1 MLRSWKPLLVAS
13 AVGSVACGGGSA
25 TSVLNGDLPHNPL
38 PKLPSKG
45 RPSSTPPLTAHRFA
59 EVSDVIGPYV
69 GRDGDSALAAWAEAE
84 SNGRTLFALPIDA
97 SGTPGK
103 SVRMGKLGGEL
114 DLVLVR
120 GFGAASAKLP
130 AQPRFALVTTRRSEQ
145 KSIVEVTAVRAD
157 GTPVWGPT
165 LLAERAQRI
174 LWVGF
179 VVAREQPLLL
189 WAEQP
194 SAVKPGEAASLFALP
209 VSVDAKAAP
218 VALGTKACAWQ
229 VAAVGAQAALAT
241 VKAGPNGCGTGPVT
255 LELLGATG
263 KSEKSIELGG
273 RAALDLD
280 LTASPGSF
288 VLGWSD
294 HEQLEARAFTAV
306 VDARGAVVSPAGPA
320 VPALGEQAVL
330 SLVPGTSASAPAFLV
345 WESLAERPEA
355 GRVFEVSALGANG
368 RASGAHSRLLYGR
381 PDGGAPELAPYAG
394 GVGVLTLAAACGL
407 EDDCEGSLPVPTFVA
422 LDAALQ
428 VRASEPLLLDA
439 LGGRAADLGWGLTCF
454 EPGCFA
460 LAAPSRS
467 PAALYT
473 VPLPVR
479 QNAFRAAAEP
489 AAPSTKP
496 RVIGSEV
503 LLRAPAPLAQITATE
518 LSDRNLV
525 GYVTDFDPTTPWQ
538 KLTKPAEDGRLEP
551 LRARIG
557 LRAFSNA
564 ATGAPLADE
573 QVVSLRAH
581 SLGGLNL
588 VTDPAAP
595 KDVLA
600 LWTGLDK
607 GEPQVFLTQLGI
619 DAKRGQ
625 QKMLTRKT
633 GGTNDVSGLAVE
645 AGYLVAWVD
654 ERSGDAEVYAARIG
668 RNLERA
674 SAEQRITTSDG
685 AASEL
690 LLTRVAGKPYAI
702 WADARGAS
710 QPGWADIYGAF
721 LRPNDAARDGAEH
734 RLSSTAP
741 HSFGPQVSTLEGA
754 PILAWIE
761 EASDTSPATVRL
773 APLAPSGD
781 LAGSVS
787 VVPLAA
793 GTPRALGIACAD
805 VSCRV
810 VVTVESE
817 GRGELYGFEWRPS
830 GTAHPVRLS
839 GLGSPSTAAV
849 APLVRGNTVYLA
861 DEREGQGL
869 VRRLTLEW

>member
-1 MLRSWKPLLVAS
+1 MPRSWKPLLVAC
-13 AVGSVACGGGSA
+13 ALGSVACGGGSA
-25 TSVLNGDLPHNPL
+25 SSSLNRDLPHNAL
-38 PKLPSKG
+38 PKLNKP
-45 RPSSTPPLTAHRFA
+45 RASSATPLTAHRFA
-59 EVSDVIGPYV
+59 EVSDVVGPYV
-69 GRDGDSALAAWAEAE
+69 GREGDAALAAWAEAE
-84 SNGRTLFALPIDA
+84 SGGRALFALPIGA

-103 SVRMGKLGGEL
+103 SVRVGKLAGEL

-120 GFGAASAKLP
+120 GFGAASPKVP
-130 AQPRFALVTTRRSEQ
+130 GQPRFALVTTRRNDQ
-145 KSIVEVTAVRAD
+145 KSLVEVTAVRAD

-165 LLAERAQRI
+165 QLAERPQRI

-194 SAVKPGEAASLFALP
+194 SGAKPGEAASLFALP
-209 VSVDAKAAP
+209 VSVDAKASP
-218 VALGTKACAWQ
+218 IALGNKACAWQ
-229 VAAVGAQAALAT
+229 VASVGAQAALAT
-241 VKAGPNGCGTGPVT
+241 VKAGPNGCGTGPVS
-255 LELLGATG
+255 LDLLAATG

-280 LTASPGSF
+280 LTASPDAF
-288 VLGWSD
+288 VLAWSD
-294 HEQLEARAFTAV
+294 HEQLEARAVTAV
-306 VDARGAVVSPAGPA
+306 VDARGTVVSPAGAA

-330 SLVPGTSASAPAFLV
+330 SLVPGASSSAPAFLV
-345 WESLAERPEA
+345 WESLAERPE
-355 GRVFEVSALGANG
+355 GQRVFEVSALGANG
-368 RASGAHSRLLYGR
+368 RASGAHTRLLYGR
-381 PDGGAPELAPYAG
+381 PDGGAPELAAYAG
-394 GVGVLTLAAACGL
+394 GVGVLTLAAACAV
-407 EDDCEGSLPVPTFVA
+407 DDGCEGSLPVPTFVA

-428 VRASEPLLLDA
+428 VRTSEPLLLDV

-489 AAPSTKP
+489 AAPSAKP
-496 RVIGSEV
+496 RVVGSEV
-503 LLRAPAPLAQITATE
+503 LLRAPAPLAQITSAE
-518 LSDRNLV
+518 LSDRSLV

-538 KLTKPAEDGRLEP
+538 KLSKPAEDGRLEP

-557 LRAFSNA
+557 VRAFAN
-564 ATGAPLADE
+564 TGAPLAEE

-588 VTDPAAP
+588 VTDPATP
-595 KDVLA
+595 NSVLA

-607 GEPQVFLTQLGI
+607 GEPQVFITQLGV

-633 GGTNDVSGLAVE
+633 GGTSDVSGLAVDG
-645 AGYLVAWVD
+645 GYLVAWVD
-654 ERSGDAEVYAARIG
+654 ERSGDAEVYAARVG

-674 SAEQRITTSDG
+674 SAEQRVTTADG

-690 LLTRVAGKPYAI
+690 VLTRIAGKPYAI
-702 WADARGAS
+702 WADARAAT

-721 LRPNDAARDGAEH
+721 LRPSDAARDGGEH

-741 HSFGPQVSTLEGA
+741 HSFAPQVSTLEGS

-761 EASDTSPATVRL
+761 EASDTAAATVRL
-773 APLAPSGD
+773 APIAPSGD

-793 GTPRALGIACAD
+793 GTPRALGITCAD

-817 GRGELYGFEWRPS
+817 GHGELYGFEWRPS

-839 GLGSPSTAAV
+839 GLGAPGAAAV
-849 APLVRGNTVYLA
+849 APLLRGNAVYVA
-861 DEREGQGL
+861 DERDGQGL